1 MKKILRTVLFNI
13 IAIYLASQL
22 LEGVS
27 YSEDIKILVLAGI
40 ALTLAN
46 YIVKPVIKIVTLPIN
61 FITLGFFSWVIDV
74 FILYLVILFVPEFSV
89 AGFAFEGFS
98 YNGFS
103 APAMVFSQFWA
114 LVVSSLVIAILVNIF
129 KYICD

>member
-1 MKKILRTVLFNI
+1 MKKILRAALFNS

-27 YSEDIKILVLAGI
+27 YSEDIKILLLAGI

>member
-1 MKKILRTVLFNI
+1 MKKILRVALFNS

-22 LEGVS
+22 IEGVS

>member
-1 MKKILRTVLFNI
+1 MKKILRAALFNS

-61 FITLGFFSWVIDV
+61 FITLGFFSWIIDV

>member
-1 MKKILRTVLFNI
+1 MKKILRAALFNS

>member
-1 MKKILRTVLFNI
+1 MALFNS

>member
-1 MKKILRTVLFNI
+1 MKKILRAALFNS

-22 LEGVS
+22 IEGVS

>member
-1 MKKILRTVLFNI
+1 MKKILRVALFNS